1 MDAGTASKC
10 PHYFLCGQSDSVPSF
25 RQWTCRKKA
34 RENPGPFLK
43 KRTLWRAH
51 AFTTDAAGAKYYGS
65 RRIAISN

>member
-1 MDAGTASKC
+1 MLARLQNALITSCAASRI
-10 PHYFLCGQSDSVPSF
+10 QF
-25 RQWTCRKKA
+25 RVSGSGRAEKA
-34 RENPGPFLK
+34 RDFPGPFLK